1 MQEILKIKYRI
12 FSQDEQGIWKYHEND
27 RQYFNSYEE
36 AIDYATALKL
46 KGMIEE
52 WITDDVDDSYGGSDT
67 VDIMCDNFYKFNFEN
82 EKGISELNWTYI
94 QEDRKILTP
103 GYVFNYFR
111 HYVEKS
117 TMLTDIVEII
127 SDNKNESL
135 VM

>member
-1 MQEILKIKYRI
+1 MQEILKLRYRI
-12 FSQDEQGIWKYHEND
+12 FSQDEQGIWKYHENH

-52 WITDDVDDSYGGSDT
+52 WITDDVDDSHGGFET
-67 VDIMCDNFYKFNFEN
+67 VDVMCDNFYKFNFEN

>member
-111 HYVEKS
+111 HYVDKA
-117 TMLTDIVEII
+117 TVLGDIVELI
-127 SDNKNESL
+127 SDKKNENW
-135 VM
+135 VV